1 MTHEHEG
8 VENVGVRARAQ
19 WLVERRRAAERAY
32 DDVYAATYDADE
44 PPMSATHAAFVRQL
58 AENCPV
64 GDRILD
70 AACGTGKYFALVLAS
85 GRGVVGA
92 DQSAGMLRMAA
103 AKYPGVEL
111 RQCGLQELD
120 FEEEFAA
127 AMCVDAM
134 EYVPPEQWPLVLDR
148 LRAAVRPGRQV
159 YLSVELT
166 DADLLDRAF
175 ADARAAGLPVVAGED
190 ARRGGGYHFYPRL
203 DQVRDWLTEA
213 TLTIIAEA
221 HSPGDHPSYSYQ
233 HFLCAR

>member
-1 MTHEHEG
+1 
-8 VENVGVRARAQ
+8 
-19 WLVERRRAAERAY
+19 
-32 DDVYAATYDADE
+32 
-44 PPMSATHAAFVRQL
+44 MSATHAAFVRQL
-58 AENCPV
+58 ADDCPV

-70 AACGTGKYFALVLAS
+70 AACGTGKYFPLVLGS

-111 RQCGLQELD
+111 HQCGLQELD
-120 FEEEFAA
+120 FDEEFAA

-134 EYVPPEQWPLVLDR
+134 ENVPPEQWPLVLNR
-148 LRAAVRPGRQV
+148 LRAAVRPGRLV
-159 YLSVELT
+159 YLTVELT
-166 DADLLDRAF
+166 EAELLDRAF

-190 ARRGGGYHFYPRL
+190 AHRGGGYHFYPRL
-203 DQVRDWLTEA
+203 DQVNDWLAEA
-213 TLTIIAEA
+213 ALTVIAEA